1 MKKSIYLSLLALLL
15 VFSLFGCGSGT
26 QTTKDEPIEVV
37 VAVPQ
42 DPDYLD
48 PHLAAASGTQEMMF
62 NVFEGLL
69 KSAPSGELVPAVAE
83 DYHISEDGL
92 VYTFVLREGIKFHNG
107 NLVTME
113 DVLYSYQ
120 RLKGDITGKPL
131 SNAFAKVEKI
141 EVVDQ
146 KTIRFTIPKLDASF
160 IVNFTEAV
168 IPADLDE
175 AAHNNN
181 PISTG
186 PFKFVEYV
194 PSQKVV
200 IEKFSD
206 YWQVDLPKIDQVE
219 FRIITDPQTG
229 LMSLMAGEID
239 MYPRFNTENLDTLP
253 ENYYYIEGMQN
264 MVQLMSMNNKM
275 EPFHDLKVRQAI
287 NYAID
292 LDEIIEAVANGR
304 GTKLGSNMSPVMEYY
319 YQEGLEDKYNQDL
332 AKAKQLLAE
341 AGYEDGFATSI
352 TVPSNY
358 TFHVNTAEV
367 IAEQL
372 KQVGITAEI
381 KLVEWGVWLDKVYK
395 GRDYDMTIIGLT
407 GKLDPHNIL
416 YRYESEYGRNFFNYS
431 NTEYDH
437 LMKTAVQTTDLEE
450 RAKIY
455 KDAQMILAEEVP
467 VVYIMDPNIIIVM
480 KDSLKGYQLYPIY
493 VQDMSV
499 LYVE

>member
-1 MKKSIYLSLLALLL
+1 MKKSISLSLLALLL
-15 VFSLFGCGSGT
+15 VFTLFGCSSGPE
-26 QTTKDEPIEVV
+26 TTKNQPVKVV

-69 KSAPSGELVPAVAE
+69 KSAPSGELVPAVAKS
-83 DYHISEDGL
+83 YQISEDGL
-92 VYTFVLREGIKFHNG
+92 IYTFVLRDGIKFHNG
-107 NLVTME
+107 NLVTMD

-141 EVVDQ
+141 EVVDK
-146 KTIRFTIPKLDASF
+146 KTIRFIIPKLDASF

-175 AAHNNN
+175 ETHNKA

-186 PFKFVEYV
+186 PFKFVEYE

-200 IEKFSD
+200 IEKFAD
-206 YWQVDLPKIDQVE
+206 YWQEDLPKIDQVE
-219 FRIITDPQTG
+219 FRIIADSQTG
-229 LMSLMAGEID
+229 LMSLLAGEID
-239 MYPRFNTENLDTLP
+239 MYPRFNAENLDTLP
-253 ENYYYIEGMQN
+253 ENYYFIEGMQN
-264 MVQLMSMNNKM
+264 MVQLMAMNNKI
-275 EPFHDLKVRQAI
+275 EPLNNLEVRKAI
-287 NYAID
+287 NFAINI
-292 LDEIIEAVANGR
+292 DEIIEAVANGR
-304 GTKLGSNMSPVMEYY
+304 GTKLGSNMSPAMEYY
-319 YQEGLEDKYNQDL
+319 YEKGLQDKYNQNIK
-332 AKAKQLLAE
+332 KAKQLLGE
-341 AGYEDGFATSI
+341 AGYKNGFRTSI

-358 TFHVNTAEV
+358 SLHVSTAEV

-372 KQVGITAEI
+372 KKVGISVEI

-395 GRDYDMTIIGLT
+395 GRDYEMTIIGLT

-416 YRYESEYGRNFFNYS
+416 YRYETGYARNFFNYS
-431 NTEYDH
+431 NSQYDQ
-437 LMKTAVQTTDLEE
+437 LMQTAIQTTDLEK

-455 KDAQMILAEEVP
+455 KDAQKMLAEEVP
-467 VVYIMDPNIIIVM
+467 AVYIMDPNIIIVM
-480 KDSLKGYQLYPIY
+480 KENLKGYQLYPIY

-499 LYVE
+499 MYVE